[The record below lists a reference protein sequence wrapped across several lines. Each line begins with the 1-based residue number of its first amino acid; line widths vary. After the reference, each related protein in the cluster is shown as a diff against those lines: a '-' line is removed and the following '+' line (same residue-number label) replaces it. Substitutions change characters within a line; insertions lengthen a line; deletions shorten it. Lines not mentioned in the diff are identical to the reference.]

1 MQLCKMLMEVTVII
15 FTLIYEYKTQD
26 FINSYTKH
34 QQHKPETAVIPSTF
48 SKKNKKQFPRVF
60 DTSVNPMITRF
71 RGTKHHRTYLFQF
84 FPQVHFI
91 SFTKKNSYHKHNKK
105 NKK

>member
-48 SKKNKKQFPRVF
+48 SKK
-60 DTSVNPMITRF
+60 
-71 RGTKHHRTYLFQF
+71 TKN
-84 FPQVHFI
+84 
-91 SFTKKNSYHKHNKK
+91 NSLEYSILQWIQW
-105 NKK
+105 